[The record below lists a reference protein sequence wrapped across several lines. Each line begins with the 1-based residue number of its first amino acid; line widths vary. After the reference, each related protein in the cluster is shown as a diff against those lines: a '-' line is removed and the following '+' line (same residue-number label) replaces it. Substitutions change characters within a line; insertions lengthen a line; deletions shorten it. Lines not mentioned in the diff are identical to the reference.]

1 MTSSSIA
8 NPAPLGL
15 IGFATACIVN
25 AIAKLCNTQHSSAL
39 FISGIAFFGGGGAQI
54 LASTLQFV
62 RNEGHS
68 ALVFAVFGFHWWNTG
83 MWYMVL
89 SQHAALAEAVPDAV
103 RAAYPAVLA
112 AVTAILWLPT
122 LRCSY
127 LSATTL
133 GLVVAAFLIDIP
145 AQCGCRSAAVAS
157 ALFALAASACAVYS
171 ATAEVVNSAWK
182 RDVLPR
188 FYVHAR
194 AEREKEGNNDRLLAA
209 LVLQEIKMG
218 RFSFPKRFPLVLEM
232 KREHDFSSNSSSND
246 SSSGSGE
253 LEQICCE

>member
-25 AIAKLCNTQHSSAL
+25 AIAKLCNTQQSSAL
-39 FISGIAFFGGGGAQI
+39 FITGIAFFGGGGAQI
-54 LASTLQFV
+54 LASTLQFI

-83 MWYMVL
+83 LWYMML
-89 SQHAALAEAVPDAV
+89 SHNPSLAENVPNGV

-112 AVTAILWLPT
+112 TVTAILWIPT

-127 LSATTL
+127 VSAMTL
-133 GLVVAAFLIDIP
+133 ALVVGAFVVDIP
-145 AQCGCRSAAVAS
+145 AQWGCRQAAVAS
-157 ALFALAASACAVYS
+157 AVFALAASGCAVYS
-171 ATAEVVNSAWK
+171 AAAEVVNGAWK

-188 FYVHAR
+188 FYVR
-194 AEREKEGNNDRLLAA
+194 KKVESEEECNDERFLAS
-209 LVLQEIKMG
+209 LVLQEIKLG
-218 RFSFPKRFPLVLEM
+218 RLSCPKQFPLVLEM
-232 KREHDFSSNSSSND
+232 KREGESSS
-246 SSSGSGE
+246 SSEE
-253 LEQICCE
+253 LEHICCE